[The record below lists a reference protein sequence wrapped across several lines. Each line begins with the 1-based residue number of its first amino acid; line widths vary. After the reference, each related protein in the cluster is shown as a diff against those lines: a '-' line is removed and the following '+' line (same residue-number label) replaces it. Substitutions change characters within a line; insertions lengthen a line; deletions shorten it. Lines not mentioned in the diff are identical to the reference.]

1 MIENTSPYKSHAASA
16 LRFLSNNSLYAYNLA
31 GKLYVSPI
39 PSAPALSI
47 PLLPEYV
54 QPLAG
59 LGLTVNSLLGVDPMN
74 TAIWTMQ
81 LALGGTALAAHTAA
95 IYVEDPDN
103 FKENIKNHSIK
114 TAEKYVALAKN
125 YLSPITS
132 LFTVEGSTESEEYE
146 LEEDDDEFFSFEE
159 DDDEF
164 LESEK
169 PVPEEALPNAIVEY
183 SKKDGEAFVRQ
194 LNKAQSLEIK
204 EPIAIKN
211 NDAPE
216 QSKPSEQIPEV
227 EPKSRFYGI
236 YVQRKP
242 EFRKE
247 YVPQVQTV
255 ETNR

>member
-1 MIENTSPYKSHAASA
+1 
-16 LRFLSNNSLYAYNLA
+16 
-31 GKLYVSPI
+31 
-39 PSAPALSI
+39 
-47 PLLPEYV
+47 
-54 QPLAG
+54 
-59 LGLTVNSLLGVDPMN
+59 
-74 TAIWTMQ
+74 
-81 LALGGTALAAHTAA
+81 
-95 IYVEDPDN
+95 
-103 FKENIKNHSIK
+103 
-114 TAEKYVALAKN
+114 
-125 YLSPITS
+125 LSPITS

-255 ETNR
+255 DTNRLVAFLSSVFELANTAFATPSKLVDSMKSFLELSTETLKSISISVNFSKNLSQASYIFTR